1 MGFEDRPYFRE
12 GQYRTPFD
20 RMQSS
25 TWIVRLIVINAVV
38 FLLNFLPG
46 FQINNVL
53 MLDTGLFRTHFLVYE
68 LLTAGFV
75 HLDVFHILFNMLV
88 LYMLGRSVEVALGAV
103 EFLWFYL
110 VAIVVSNL
118 IWLGIADL
126 TTGSMMSIGGA
137 SGGVSAVVILFALK
151 FPHQRIALWGVLQM
165 PAWLLGVLV
174 VGMDMAGAISRTSNI
189 AYTAHLGGAAFAAVY
204 HLGHWNFSHLSF
216 TGMFSGLKRMNP
228 SRPSLKVHRPDEDDH
243 DPLAAQADRVLEKL
257 HREGEESLSKKERR
271 ILESYSRKM
280 RNKRMRGD

>member
-1 MGFEDRPYFRE
+1 MGFEDRPYYRE

-20 RMQSS
+20 RMSSS
-25 TWIVRLIVINAVV
+25 TWVVRLIVINAVI

-46 FQINNVL
+46 FQINDWL
-53 MLDTGLFRTHFLVYE
+53 MLDTGLFRSHFLVYE

-88 LYMLGRSVEVALGAV
+88 LFMLGRSVEVALGST

-126 TTGSMMSIGGA
+126 SASSASIGGA

-151 FPHQRIALWGVLQM
+151 FPHQRIALWGIVQM
-165 PAWLLGVLV
+165 PAWLLGVLI
-174 VGMDMAGAISRTSNI
+174 VGMDMLGAIRQASNV
-189 AYTAHLGGAAFAAVY
+189 AYTAHLGGAAFAAAY
-204 HLGHWNFSHLSF
+204 YFGHWKFSRFMTSGWL
-216 TGMFSGLKRMNP
+216 SGLKRAGP
-228 SRPSLKVHRPDEDDH
+228 LRPSLKVHRPDDDES
-243 DPLAAQADRVLEKL
+243 DPLASQADRVLEKL
-257 HREGEESLSKKERR
+257 HREGEESLTKKERR
-271 ILESYSRKM
+271 ILESYSRRM
-280 RNKRMRGD
+280 RSKRMRND